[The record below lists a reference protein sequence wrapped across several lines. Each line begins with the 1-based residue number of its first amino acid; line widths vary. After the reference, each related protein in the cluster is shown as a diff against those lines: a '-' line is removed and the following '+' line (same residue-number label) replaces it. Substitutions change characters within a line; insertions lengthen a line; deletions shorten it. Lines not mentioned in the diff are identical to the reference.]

1 MRLGGTSDFLWAAVV
16 GLDDVA
22 AVVGLVGLPLLNV
35 AALAPGLDFLGTA
48 PEVCFVT
55 TPGLPFAAAP

>member
-22 AVVGLVGLPLLNV
+22 AVVGLVGLPLLIV
-35 AALAPGLDFLGTA
+35 AALIPGLDFLGAA
-48 PEVCFVT
+48 PKVCFVT
-55 TPGLPFAAAP
+55 TPGLPFATAP